1 MQARLAPIVRS
12 AAANVSYSIV
22 LTGWNQF
29 FGSAQY
35 SLDSLWPKNTKIDL
49 LGLDVYNRYGA
60 PTNGKIQTTRT
71 DLEASYFKPASA
83 WAAKHGVAWG
93 VAESGYTDQAA
104 EVDPTWVTQTYNELK
119 ALGGVAFTYFN
130 STLNST
136 ANWALTTAKKKAQFT
151 AAMRGKP
158 TI

>member
-1 MQARLAPIVRS
+1 VP
-12 AAANVSYSIV
+12 
-22 LTGWNQF
+22 
-29 FGSAQY
+29 
-35 SLDSLWPKNTKIDL
+35 
-49 LGLDVYNRYGA
+49 
-60 PTNGKIQTTRT
+60 
-71 DLEASYFKPASA
+71 
-83 WAAKHGVAWG
+83 
-93 VAESGYTDQAA
+93 AA